1 MDRAEIVADIRS
13 SLFPTSLL
21 RRGYDMGAVDDVL
34 DDLVT
39 RIEEGEAA
47 DEIERFVSGL
57 AFATAVGGYD
67 EAPVDDLLHRVVA
80 AEGGGGDYRPA
91 RADVR
96 VRRPGSGAGAGGV
109 GTTGIGAHRAASG
122 LLRAALRPLKRPT
135 RVVRR

>member
-39 RIEEGEAA
+39 RIEEGAPA
-47 DEIERFVSGL
+47 DEIERFVIGL

-67 EAPVDDLLHRVVA
+67 EAAVDDLLHRVVDALKGEEASVGGLEPTSASGGPA
-80 AEGGGGDYRPA
+80 AGPEQEGSA
-91 RADVR
+91 Q
-96 VRRPGSGAGAGGV
+96 PGS
-109 GTTGIGAHRAASG
+109 
-122 LLRAALRPLKRPT
+122 ALIEP
-135 RVVRR
+135 RRGFFARLFGR